1 MGMADDQQPF
11 LIIDEFNFKNK
22 KKNVEMA
29 LSTL

>member
-11 LIIDEFNFKNK
+11 LIIDEFNLKK

>member
-1 MGMADDQQPF
+1 MGMADDKQPF
-11 LIIDEFNFKNK
+11 LIIDEFNFKK